1 MPSHLPPL
9 SPELERM
16 ARQRARAKLGFC
28 VHAMVYAM
36 VITGL
41 TLLAFSREQTWSVWP
56 AAGWG
61 FGLLMHGLGVFAWGR
76 GSPIQEQMIERE
88 RSKLRERS

>member
-16 ARQRARAKLGFC
+16 ARHRARAKLGFC
-28 VHAMVYAM
+28 VHATVYAV

-41 TLLAFSREQTWSVWP
+41 TLLAFSREQAWSVWP

-76 GSPIQEQMIERE
+76 GSPFQEQMIERE
-88 RSKLRERS
+88 RSKLRERP